1 MEITIIV
8 ATTSLT
14 VDHLTDCLKV
24 IVAPRLLQGSDLRF
38 LGTRPETDHKTQKV
52 V

>member
-1 MEITIIV
+1 MKITIIV

-38 LGTRPETDHKTQKV
+38 LESRPKTNHKTQKMV
-52 V
+52 